1 MAERTDSDFDFDA
14 EFGDSGDENSF
25 DGFEIEEE
33 DAGEVQDDSD
43 VDFGGLES
51 DEDRVSSPES
61 EAEDEERAE
70 EDEVWTNQLNDF
82 RTPDFVLPSG
92 MSIPLPAEPKE
103 VDIFSAFVGDDLID
117 LMVAETN
124 HYARQRL
131 STLPRRL
138 EKFTE
143 VTREEM
149 RAYIGINI
157 IMGMVR
163 LPSIASYWST
173 DDFFANTG
181 IKKVMSK
188 NRFEELT
195 CFLHFNDSAQ
205 EPARAAPN
213 FDRLYKVRPII
224 NYIKGK
230 LKLNYNPTK
239 NISVDEGM
247 IPYRGRI
254 SFRQYMP
261 AKPTKYGIKVWMAAD
276 SSNGFVLDFNFYL
289 GKEAGPALIHGLGYR
304 VVTKLIQPFMNR
316 NHHIFFDNYFTS
328 TRLMEHLESQQ
339 TFACGTVR
347 INRKGIPPCA
357 KQKLKPGEKVMQ
369 QKGNLVFTKWHD
381 KRDVCLLSTNISP
394 LEGDVMVQRQGKNGE
409 RIQIAKPAVVS
420 LYNSHMGGVDL
431 SDQLRK
437 YYSIGRSS
445 CKWYRYLFWYLMDIS
460 ICNSYIL
467 LNELRLELGKTKLNQ
482 MTFRT
487 ALAKQFIGGFSTH
500 SSKTAAGKR
509 KKIEDSSLFPGNAGK
524 HFIEKIHGR
533 KKECVQCKKRGRNT
547 PKDRPIE
554 SSYECLQCGVTL
566 CK

>member
-70 EDEVWTNQLNDF
+70 EDEEWTNQLNDF

-103 VDIFSAFVGDDLID
+103 VDIFSAFVGDDLLD

-173 DDFFANTG
+173 DDFFTNT
-181 IKKVMSK
+181 
-188 NRFEELT
+188 
-195 CFLHFNDSAQ
+195 

-213 FDRLYKVRPII
+213 FDRLYKVCPII

-230 LKLNYNPTK
+230 LKLHYNPTK

-247 IPYRGRI
+247 IPNCNR
-254 SFRQYMP
+254 
-261 AKPTKYGIKVWMAAD
+261 D
-276 SSNGFVLDFNFYL
+276 SSNGFVLDFNFYI
-289 GKEAGPALIHGLGYR
+289 GKEAGQALIHGLGYR

-316 NHHIFFDNYFTS
+316 NHHIFFDNVFIS
-328 TRLMEHLESQQ
+328 TRAFGVAANLRMWYR
-339 TFACGTVR
+339 A
-347 INRKGIPPCA
+347 NR
-357 KQKLKPGEKVMQ
+357 
-369 QKGNLVFTKWHD
+369 QKGN
-381 KRDVCLLSTNISP
+381 
-394 LEGDVMVQRQGKNGE
+394 
-409 RIQIAKPAVVS
+409 
-420 LYNSHMGGVDL
+420 
-431 SDQLRK
+431 
-437 YYSIGRSS
+437 SS
-445 CKWYRYLFWYLMDIS
+445 MR
-460 ICNSYIL
+460 
-467 LNELRLELGKTKLNQ
+467 
-482 MTFRT
+482 
-487 ALAKQFIGGFSTH
+487 
-500 SSKTAAGKR
+500 
-509 KKIEDSSLFPGNAGK
+509 
-524 HFIEKIHGR
+524 
-533 KKECVQCKKRGRNT
+533 
-547 PKDRPIE
+547 
-554 SSYECLQCGVTL
+554 
-566 CK
+566 